1 MVQVVIKNH
10 TARWLWTFIV
20 VALILAVIYALPNLY
35 GESPSVQISSKS
47 GNVITPAVVIQVSN
61 TLATAN
67 VPVKASSDDGINLTL
82 KFDNTDEQM
91 AAQEALQPLLQDQ
104 YVMALNLSPN
114 TPKWLLS
121 LGASPMKY
129 GLDLRGGMYFLL
141 DLDMQVVMQTSLQND
156 ETSLM
161 NDLRNANIHYTA
173 MNIVAGEGIVINL
186 SDAASL
192 SSAKQFIET
201 SYPDLQLIADKQNLS
216 LIANLSGP
224 ALKQLQSN
232 AVAQT
237 LQVMR
242 NRVNELG
249 VADAVVAKEGDSRIL
264 IELPGVQ
271 DATRAKSIIRGT
283 ATLKAMIVNDTV
295 NPVAVVASGNV
306 PTGSSI
312 YKDEAGNPYVLYNP
326 VIMTGDAISNAT
338 LSYDQ
343 QTGAP
348 IVAVTLTGP
357 QVSYFSQVTGQNV
370 GHRMAIILVQSNF
383 AETMVNGKPQATT
396 TTTQTVI
403 NAAVIQSQ
411 LGNNFQITGIGNA
424 RSAQN
429 LALSIRAGALPAP
442 VQIVEEKQI
451 GPSLGIQN
459 IKMGALSVAVAL
471 ALIMIFIMM
480 YYRFFG
486 VVASVCLLLNLIL
499 IVAVMSLIPGATLT
513 LPGIAGIV
521 LNVGM
526 AIDANVLIFERIR
539 EELRKG
545 SSNMLSIY
553 TGYQRAFGTIVDAN
567 VTTFIVAIILFAV
580 GSGAIKGFA
589 VTLMIGIVTSVF
601 CAVVIG
607 RAIVNAVYGK
617 HPERKLSIGI

>member
-10 TARWLWTFIV
+10 TPRWLWGLI
-20 VALILAVIYALPNLY
+20 AAILILAALYALPNLY
-35 GESPSVQISSKS
+35 GESPSLQISSKS
-47 GNVITPAVVIQVSN
+47 GNLITPALVMQVSS
-61 TLATAN
+61 TLTAAN
-67 VPVKASSDDGINLTL
+67 VPVKASTNDGINLTL
-82 KFDNTDEQM
+82 RFDNTDQQM
-91 AAQEALQPLLQDQ
+91 AAQEALQPVLQDQ

-114 TPKWLLS
+114 TPKWLLA

-141 DLDMQVVMQTSLQND
+141 DLDMQVVMQTHLQND

-173 MNIVAGEGIVINL
+173 MNLVEGEGILINF
-186 SDAASL
+186 DNAS
-192 SSAKQFIET
+192 SMKSAQTFIEGA
-201 SYPDLQLIADKQNLS
+201 YPDLQVAADDKNLS
-216 LIANLSGP
+216 LSANLSGP
-224 ALKQLQSN
+224 ALKQLQDN
-232 AVAQT
+232 AVQQT

-249 VADAVVAKEGDSRIL
+249 VADAVVAKEGDARIL

-295 NPVAVVASGNV
+295 DPARAAASGDV
-306 PTGSSI
+306 PPGSSL
-312 YKDEAGNPYVLYNP
+312 YQDQAGNPYVLYNP
-326 VIMTGDAISNAT
+326 VIITGDAVSNAA

-370 GHRMAIILVQSNF
+370 GHRMAIVLVQSNF
-383 AETMVNGKPQATT
+383 TEKTVQGKPVTTT
-396 TTTQTVI
+396 TTTQNVI

-424 RSAQN
+424 RSAQD

-451 GPSLGIQN
+451 GPSLGVQN

-471 ALIMIFIMM
+471 ALIMIFIMI
-480 YYRFFG
+480 YYRWFG
-486 VVASVCLLLNLIL
+486 VIASLCLLLNLVL

-601 CAVVIG
+601 CAVVVG
-607 RAIVNAVYGK
+607 RAIVNAMYGK
-617 HPERKLSIGI
+617 HPECKLSIGI